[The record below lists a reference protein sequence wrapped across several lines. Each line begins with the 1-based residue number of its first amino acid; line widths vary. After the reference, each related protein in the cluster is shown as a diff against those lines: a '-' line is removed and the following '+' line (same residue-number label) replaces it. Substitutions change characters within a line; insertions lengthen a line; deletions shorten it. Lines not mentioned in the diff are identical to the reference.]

1 MMSLPE
7 RARRRTQSNRTGPS
21 VDLWAEQEL
30 LGLRRD
36 DTITVPEY
44 TGEIWWFVLDVN
56 GIARAITA
64 DTLIFDR
71 PVEHTFPFR
80 MVIPRELEAHER
92 AEGVVGLKRLKQLRG
107 KDRHRKPPQQLAEA
121 A

>member
-7 RARRRTQSNRTGPS
+7 RARRRSQATWTGPS

-30 LGLRRD
+30 LGLRRN

-56 GIARAITA
+56 GIARVITA

-71 PVEHTFPFR
+71 PFERTFPFR
-80 MVIPRELEAHER
+80 MVIPRELDISEQ
-92 AEGVVGLKRLKQLRG
+92 AEGIVALKRLKQLRG
-107 KDRHRKPPQQLAEA
+107 KDRDKKPAQLAEA

>member
-7 RARRRTQSNRTGPS
+7 RARRRTQSNWTGPS

-64 DTLIFDR
+64 DTFIFDR

-107 KDRHRKPPQQLAEA
+107 KDRHRKPPHQFAEA

>member
-7 RARRRTQSNRTGPS
+7 RARRRSQSRGGPS

-30 LGLRRD
+30 LGLRRN

-71 PVEHTFPFR
+71 PFEHTFPFR

-92 AEGVVGLKRLKQLRG
+92 AEGVVALKRLRQLRG
-107 KDRHRKPPQQLAEA
+107 KDRDKKPPQQLAEA